1 MGEYAAVFERYE
13 KKYLLDETQYKKIRN
28 AFAAYFIEDK
38 YGRHTIGS
46 VYYDTDD
53 FVLIRASLE
62 KPKYKE
68 KLRLRSYG
76 TPTDDGTVFMEIKKK
91 CGGVVYKRRVPLT
104 LRKAREYDETKII
117 PDANSQIWREIEWFE
132 TRYHPAPRVLIGVE
146 RIAMY
151 GAEDENLR
159 VTFDFDMRFRTTMLD
174 LSNGTHGTPLAPGKI
189 LMEVKIPG
197 VMPFWMARIFSEL
210 SLTPVSFSKYGTAY
224 RDFIVNG
231 NGGKL
236 SV

>member
-76 TPTDDGTVFMEIKKK
+76 TPTDDGTVFMEIKD
-91 CGGVVYKRRVPLT
+91 
-104 LRKAREYDETKII
+104 RKSTRL
-117 PDANSQIWREIEWFE
+117 NSS
-132 TRYHPAPRVLIGVE
+132 H
-146 RIAMY
+146 
-151 GAEDENLR
+151 
-159 VTFDFDMRFRTTMLD
+159 
-174 LSNGTHGTPLAPGKI
+174 
-189 LMEVKIPG
+189 
-197 VMPFWMARIFSEL
+197 
-210 SLTPVSFSKYGTAY
+210 
-224 RDFIVNG
+224 
-231 NGGKL
+231 
-236 SV
+236 